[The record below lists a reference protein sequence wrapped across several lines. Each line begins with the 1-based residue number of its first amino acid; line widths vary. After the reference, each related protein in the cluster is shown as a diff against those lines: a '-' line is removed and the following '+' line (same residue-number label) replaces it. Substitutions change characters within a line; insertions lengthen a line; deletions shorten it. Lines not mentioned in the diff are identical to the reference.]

1 MDKKYFDLLANSKNP
16 LVLAVGGGNDS
27 VSTLLIQKQLQ
38 ETFGYYPKKIN
49 VVAMLPDCLDYEHL
63 GQSGHPLVGI
73 INENTQRYVQGKLMT
88 AFPERILSMN
98 KNIIPTLPIENV
110 YGLSM
115 KSGSVGIAQALEYL
129 ITTQEFDLI
138 LAMDV
143 GGDFIAVPENI
154 EVLSPMMDAYMMYA
168 LKSLHANNTKFQQIP
183 IIYGVFGLGTD
194 GETTPELLHKAL
206 ETVDAYEGTFQEAQV
221 TDVINFYRETVEH
234 NRYSRTT
241 DFTMKEIQGIA
252 HDNPAKFHGRFH
264 VKTMLVDNRVMPGE
278 KQIVNYGVF
287 DHTQD
292 PYFFGKYY
300 LFSDVSKVQNPFAI
314 SCSNGVEWFI
324 NIQSQKKKINHEL
337 NGQAY
342 DVGQLIEGIDEGTYL
357 FFGTPSR
364 KFNEI
369 QQQEIAKQIV
379 LSIGNSVYS
388 LAIVYKEQE
397 REFSNAGLVIKSI
410 NEDLT
415 LIGIDTE
422 LVEKVY
428 LFINQYK

>member
-1 MDKKYFDLLANSKNP
+1 MNENYLKLLATAKNP

-38 ETFGYYPKKIN
+38 ETFGYYPEKIN
-49 VVAMLPDCLDYEHL
+49 VVAMLPDCLDYENL
-63 GQSGHPLVGI
+63 GVTGNALVGI

-98 KNIIPTLPIENV
+98 KNIILTLPIENV

-115 KSGSVGIAQALEYL
+115 KSGSIGIKEALEYL
-129 ITTQEFDLI
+129 IDHNEFDLI

-168 LKSLHANNTKFQQIP
+168 LKSLHSNNIKFQQIP

-194 GETTPELLHKAL
+194 GETTPELLYEAL
-206 ETVDAYEGTFQEAQV
+206 KTVDAYEGLFKEEQV
-221 TDVINFYRETVEH
+221 LEVINFYRETVEP

-241 DFTMKEIQGIA
+241 DFTMKEIQGIE

-264 VKTMLVDNRVMPGE
+264 VKTMLGE
-278 KQIVNYGVF
+278 KSIVNYGKF
-287 DHTQD
+287 EHYQD
-292 PYFFGKYY
+292 PYFFGKYF
-300 LFSDVSKVQNPFAI
+300 LFSDVEQVKNPFAI
-314 SCSNGVEWFI
+314 SCSNGIEWFVK
-324 NIQSQKKKINHEL
+324 IQSQEKKINHEL

-342 DVGQLIEGIDEGTYL
+342 DLSQLINGIQIETYL
-357 FFGTPSR
+357 LFGTPSR
-364 KFNEI
+364 KFNKE
-369 QQQEIAKQIV
+369 QQKEIAEQIA
-379 LSIGNSVYS
+379 LSLRNAVYQ

-397 REFSNAGLVIKSI
+397 GQFSNSDLLIKEINNDLILVGKENDLLEKVIKFM
-410 NEDLT
+410 
-415 LIGIDTE
+415 
-422 LVEKVY
+422 K
-428 LFINQYK
+428 